1 MAHGRRR
8 TQSDVISRLAQR
20 TNKIIKSED
29 LLLWKLRD
37 TLSTNA
43 MMASRS
49 CLGDSDLSGTGTGLV
64 SRCLK
69 HQICT
74 K

>member
-8 TQSDVISRLAQR
+8 TQSDAISRLAQR

-49 CLGDSDLSGTGTGLV
+49 CPGDSDLSGTGTG
-64 SRCLK
+64 
-69 HQICT
+69 
-74 K
+74 